1 MGTGVA
7 ATERAALAD
16 TLVRIGPAAP
26 TLCEGWDAAHLAA
39 HLVLRERRPD
49 LQLGTMV
56 SRSSDR
62 LTDALDSLA
71 TGTPWPD
78 LVRRVRQ
85 VPRLH
90 PARITAVDDRM
101 NTIEFAVH
109 HEDLRRAVGGWEPR
123 DLSGALTEGIWASLP
138 IVGRLATRGLKIPVV
153 LRETS
158 GRSAGL
164 GRGTAG
170 AVTATGAPLELALF
184 ILGRAAVAQV
194 ELSGDDADVQSL
206 RASRLAL

>member
-7 ATERAALAD
+7 AIERAALAD
-16 TLVRIGPAAP
+16 TLDRTGPGAP

-49 LQLGTMV
+49 LQLGTLV

-78 LVRRVRQ
+78 LVGRVRH

-90 PARITAVDDRM
+90 PARITAVDDRS
-101 NTIEFAVH
+101 NTIELAVH
-109 HEDLRRAVGGWEPR
+109 HEDLRRAGAGWVARE
-123 DLSGALTEGIWASLP
+123 LSSELTEGIWSSLP
-138 IVGRLATRGLKIPVV
+138 VVGRLATRGLSIPVV
-153 LRETS
+153 LRDTA
-158 GRSAGL
+158 GRSMNL
-164 GRGTAG
+164 RRGTG
-170 AVTATGAPLELALF
+170 EAVTVTGAPLELALF
-184 ILGRAAVAQV
+184 ILGRAAVADV
-194 ELSGDDADVQSL
+194 ELSGDDAAVGSL

>member
-7 ATERAALAD
+7 AAERAALAD
-16 TLVRIGPAAP
+16 TLDRTAPGAP

-49 LQLGTMV
+49 LQLTTMV
-56 SRSSDR
+56 SRSSTR
-62 LTDALDSLA
+62 LTDALDGLA

-85 VPRLH
+85 VPRFH
-90 PARITAVDDRM
+90 PARSTAVDDRM

-109 HEDLRRAVGGWEPR
+109 HEDLRRAGVGWVPR
-123 DLSGALTEGIWASLP
+123 ELSSALTGGIWAGLP
-138 IVGRLATRGLKIPVV
+138 IAGRLATRGVRTPLV
-153 LRETS
+153 LRDT
-158 GRSAGL
+158 AGHSV
-164 GRGTAG
+164 GVRRGTGA
-170 AVTATGAPLELALF
+170 AVTVTGAPLELALF
-184 ILGRAAVAQV
+184 VLGRAAVAEVQ
-194 ELSGDDADVQSL
+194 LSGDDAAVASL